1 MVKTLGVV
9 IVELLDIIVEFHSDI
24 LKVLIKLLVVVLI
37 VGKLIE
43 YMLRPL

>member
-1 MVKTLGVV
+1 MKTLGVV

>member
-1 MVKTLGVV
+1 MLKTLGVV